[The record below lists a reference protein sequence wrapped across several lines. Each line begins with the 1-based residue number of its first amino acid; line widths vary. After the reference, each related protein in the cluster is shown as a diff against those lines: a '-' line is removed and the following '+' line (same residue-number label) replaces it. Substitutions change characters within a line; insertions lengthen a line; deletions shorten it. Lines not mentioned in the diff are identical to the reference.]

1 MMNKKSVGLLAASLA
16 ILVVMS
22 ACGNKADTGNA
33 NTTNEGTVTEAPS
46 NSPDNNAGNA
56 EESMAPGNTASSEP
70 AGESTAPESSTPENA
85 APDATKSSN
94 AAGENAN
101 EEILIIID
109 QTEKPIEGNSFDFS
123 VNKRPEGY
131 MLSKMEW
138 KSGKTSIVNTTQ
150 EAIEHGGN
158 GEDGFYI
165 SGNGQFMGFFY
176 PDDLKG
182 QKGDVTFTFVNDA
195 GKELTWKKTI
205 TLK

>member
-1 MMNKKSVGLLAASLA
+1 MMNKKTFSLLVASLA
-16 ILVVMS
+16 ILAVMS
-22 ACGNKADTGNA
+22 ACGNNAETGNN
-33 NTTNEGTVTEAPS
+33 NTENVSTVTENPAS
-46 NSPDNNAGNA
+46 NATGNSAGNTEVSTTPDNNV
-56 EESMAPGNTASSEP
+56 
-70 AGESTAPESSTPENA
+70 
-85 APDATKSSN
+85 SN
-94 AAGENAN
+94 AGENDN

-109 QTEKPIEGNSFDFS
+109 QTEKPIEGNSFDFL

-138 KSGKTSIVNTTQ
+138 KSDNTSIINTTQ

-176 PDDLKG
+176 PDELKG

>member
-1 MMNKKSVGLLAASLA
+1 MNKKSFSVLAASLA

-22 ACGNKADTGNA
+22 ACGNKAETGNA
-33 NTTNEGTVTEAPS
+33 NSANEGTVTEAPAS
-46 NSPDNNAGNA
+46 NSPSSNAGSAEGSASPDTTSSSAPN
-56 EESMAPGNTASSEP
+56 EES
-70 AGESTAPESSTPENA
+70 A
-85 APDATKSSN
+85 APDATKSSD
-94 AAGENAN
+94 AAGNNAN

-109 QTEKPIEGNSFDFS
+109 QTEKPIEGNSFDFV

-158 GEDGFYI
+158 GKDGFYI
-165 SGNGQFMGFFY
+165 SGDGQFMGFFY

-182 QKGDVTFTFVNDA
+182 QKGDVSFTFVNDA

>member
-1 MMNKKSVGLLAASLA
+1 MNKKSVSLLAASLA
-16 ILVVMS
+16 VLIVLS
-22 ACGNKADTGNA
+22 ACGNKTETGNT
-33 NTTNEGTVTEAPS
+33 NTASNNTATEAPAS
-46 NSPDNNAGNA
+46 NTPANNAGNA
-56 EESMAPGNTASSEP
+56 EESATPDHNAPSE
-70 AGESTAPESSTPENA
+70 ESTAPETATPDDTN
-85 APDATKSSN
+85 SSN
-94 AAGENAN
+94 AAGDNAS

-109 QTEKPIEGNSFDFS
+109 QTDKPIEGNSFDFT

-165 SGNGQFMGFFY
+165 SGDGQFMGFFY

-182 QKGDVTFTFVNDA
+182 QKGDVSFTFVNDA

>member
-1 MMNKKSVGLLAASLA
+1 MNKISVSLLAASLA
-16 ILVVMS
+16 VLVVLS
-22 ACGNKADTGNA
+22 ACGNKAETGNT
-33 NTTNEGTVTEAPS
+33 NTTNNNTVTEAPS
-46 NSPDNNAGNA
+46 SATPDNSASSA
-56 EESMAPGNTASSEP
+56 PSEESGSPATA
-70 AGESTAPESSTPENA
+70 T
-85 APDATKSSN
+85 PDATNSSN
-94 AAGENAN
+94 AAGDNVS

-109 QTEKPIEGNSFDFS
+109 QTEKPIEGNSFDFV

-165 SGNGQFMGFFY
+165 SGDGQFMGFFY

-182 QKGDVTFTFVNDA
+182 QKGDVSFTFVNDA
-195 GKELTWKKTI
+195 GNELTWKKTI

>member
-1 MMNKKSVGLLAASLA
+1 MMNKKTISLLAASLA
-16 ILVVMS
+16 VLVVMS
-22 ACGNKADTGNA
+22 ACGNKSETGNTNSA
-33 NTTNEGTVTEAPS
+33 NEGTVTEAPAS
-46 NSPDNNAGNA
+46 NSPGNNAGNA
-56 EESMAPGNTASSEP
+56 EESTSPDNTSS
-70 AGESTAPESSTPENA
+70 SAPETTTPEGA
-85 APDATKSSN
+85 TPDATKSSN
-94 AAGENAN
+94 TAGDNAS

-109 QTEKPIEGNSFDFS
+109 QTEKPIEGNSFDFV

-165 SGNGQFMGFFY
+165 SGDGQFMGFFY